1 MPRYSNKSAA
11 GILSP
16 RNVSFI
22 DENDNDKHLVLLE
35 RKIALATEVLL
46 RTNKGELILRDRN
59 RLS

>member
-11 GILSP
+11 EILSP

-35 RKIALATEVLL
+35 RKIAPATEGF
-46 RTNKGELILRDRN
+46 TTHKGELILRDRN

>member
-11 GILSP
+11 EILSP

-35 RKIALATEVLL
+35 RKIALATEVLP
-46 RTNKGELILRDRN
+46 TNKG
-59 RLS
+59 